1 MVKGDRTLDRRRSQ
15 GFQLPTMTD
24 SQSTTVNNSIDS
36 RDVPH
41 MYETVDMPTVEEC
54 RIRAAQGQH
63 TDGKEKLH
71 NSHHHRTKH
80 EREQFEDRVRTGQ
93 VTQKDIETLHE
104 RLTLEKGEK
113 NVLGDLDPA
122 DIDIDVTGRK
132 TGGAPRK
139 ASGMQTLLRTTAY
152 DRKPHE
158 AFVELEELTKNGGQ
172 MEWKETAR
180 WIKFEENVE
189 DSNRWG
195 KPHVASLTFH
205 SLLELKKGLE
215 KGTVLLDLERFDL
228 QSIAQA
234 VVENMVLTDQLKQ
247 EDSAKVLTALLLQH
261 RHQHQQQQ
269 QNQQSGI
276 MRRLSSK
283 KRRKIVVG
291 SDNVGYNGE
300 SEGIGN
306 GNIRLKTDGSK
317 DMQKDPH
324 RMEAALDEQESDIKC
339 RIPEGAE
346 ATNVLVGTLDDL
358 EDSVLAF
365 VRLAKGCNL
374 AQVSEVS
381 IPVRFLFVM
390 LGPSE
395 NKESYHQIGRSIATL
410 MSDQAFHDVAYRA
423 DSRED
428 LLTAINEF
436 LEDTVVL
443 PPGNWDRNV
452 LLPILI
458 AQSRAIALRR
468 KMAKAATSSHSE
480 GDTALL
486 RTGTFFGGLF
496 QDIKRRGKFYLSDF
510 RDGFNLH
517 SLFAS
522 LFLYFAL
529 FATNIAFGGLLEDK
543 TEGWLGL
550 TEVIVSASAG
560 SIILGLF
567 AGQPMMIIGATGPIL
582 VFEQSI
588 YDFCKSYDVEFL
600 TWRCWIGFWVMI
612 ILFGVVALE
621 GCFLIK
627 YFTRFTE
634 DIFELLISAI
644 FIYEPIALLI
654 KLYKKNPLGRGDST
668 KSSDGSDGKLEGEP
682 NTALL
687 STILVLG
694 TFFVAFYMRKFRTSH
709 FFGKRSRRLVS
720 DSSVVV
726 AIFLMAVL
734 DFALGDKVIT
744 PHVSINNP
752 LTDGFHPTHPDRDWF
767 INPGGMKTSMSMG
780 WIFAAIIPAIFVG
793 ILLFMETEMTG
804 VLLSKKEHK
813 LQKGPGYNLDLV
825 VVGVLSFGCSLMG
838 LPWMCADTVR
848 SASHVNAL
856 SIWST
861 SHAPGEKPHIIE
873 VKEQRITNILI
884 HILTGLSILLAP
896 GLDLIPIPVFF
907 GVLLYLGVCSMY
919 GLQMTARS
927 VMMFMPSKHHPDIG
941 YVRKVRTSKIHC
953 YTIIQILALAFL
965 VAVKLTSLAPS
976 FPFFIMCLIPLR
988 KLLAKFYTE
997 EELEELD
1004 NSESEEEDSDFEL

>member
-1 MVKGDRTLDRRRSQ
+1 MVKDGSSTVDRRRSA
-15 GFQLPTMTD
+15 GYLSKIHEGTEPH
-24 SQSTTVNNSIDS
+24 NSVDNG
-36 RDVPH
+36 DVPAH
-41 MYETVDMPTVEEC
+41 HDPLAMPTREEC
-54 RIRAAQGQH
+54 RSHAAQGH
-63 TDGKEKLH
+63 LADLGDKVH
-71 NSHHHRTKH
+71 HPRHHRTIH
-80 EREQFEDRVRTGQ
+80 EREQLEDRIQ
-93 VTQKDIETLHE
+93 KKSVTQKDIEALHE
-104 RLTLEKGEK
+104 QIMDKDER
-113 NVLGDLDPA
+113 NVLGETDP
-122 DIDIDVTGRK
+122 IDIDVTGKK
-132 TGGAPRK
+132 TSLPPRK
-139 ASGMQTLLRTTAY
+139 ISGMQTLFSSTDINASLVKFPTVY

-158 AFVELEELTKNGGQ
+158 AFVELEELTKNGDQ

-195 KPHVASLTFH
+195 RPHVASLTFH
-205 SLLELKKGLE
+205 SMLELKKGLE
-215 KGTVLLDLERFDL
+215 KGTVLLDLEKFDL
-228 QSIAQA
+228 PSIAQS

-247 EDSAKVLTALLLQH
+247 EDSNKVLTALLLQH
-261 RHQHQQQQ
+261 RHQHQQP
-269 QNQQSGI
+269 GI
-276 MRRLSSK
+276 SRRVSSK
-283 KRRKIVVG
+283 KKKKIG
-291 SDNVGYNGE
+291 LGTDNLAYIAEGE
-300 SEGIGN
+300 RIGN
-306 GNIRLKTDGSK
+306 GSIRLKVDDAKDG
-317 DMQKDPH
+317 QPVKDPH
-324 RMEAALDEQESDIKC
+324 ALEAALDEQESDVKG

-346 ATNVLVGTLDDL
+346 ATTVLVGTLDEL
-358 EDSVLAF
+358 EHSVLAF

-374 AQVSEVS
+374 GPVTEVP

-390 LGPSE
+390 LGPSS

-423 DSRED
+423 DSREQ
-428 LLTAINEF
+428 LLDAINEF
-436 LEDTVVL
+436 LDDTLVL

-468 KMAKAATSSHSE
+468 KMAKAASSSHSE
-480 GDTALL
+480 GDSALM

-517 SLFAS
+517 SLLAS
-522 LFLYFAL
+522 IFLYFAL
-529 FATNIAFGGLLEDK
+529 FATNIAFAGLLEDK
-543 TEGWLGL
+543 TDKWLGL
-550 TEVIVSASAG
+550 TEVIVAASAC

-588 YDFCKSYDVEFL
+588 YDFCKEYDVEFL

-654 KLYKKNPLGRGDST
+654 KLYKKNPLSRKGSG
-668 KSSDGSDGKLEGEP
+668 KSAGGVDVKGEP

-709 FFGKRSRRLVS
+709 FFGKRARRLVS
-720 DSSVVV
+720 DSGIVIAMVC
-726 AIFLMAVL
+726 MAVI

-752 LTDGFHPTHPDRDWF
+752 ITQGFHPTHPDRDWF

-780 WIFAAIIPAIFVG
+780 WIFAAIIPAVFVG

-804 VLLSKKEHK
+804 VLLSKKEHH
-813 LQKGPGYNLDLV
+813 LDKGPGYNLDLV
-825 VVGVLSFGCSLMG
+825 VVGVLAFGCSLMG

-861 SHAPGEKPHIIE
+861 SHAPGEKPRLIE
-873 VKEQRITNILI
+873 VKEQRVTNIII
-884 HILTGLSILLAP
+884 HVLTGLSILLAP
-896 GLDLIPIPVFF
+896 GLHLIPIPIFF
-907 GVLLYLGVCSMY
+907 GVLLYLGICSLS
-919 GLQMTARS
+919 GLQMVDRS
-927 VMMFMPSKHHPDIG
+927 VMMFMPRKHHPDVG
-941 YVRKVRTSKIHC
+941 YVRKVRTRKIHC
-953 YTIIQILALAFL
+953 FTIIQVLALAFL
-965 VAVKLTSLAPS
+965 VGIKLSMLAPS
-976 FPFFIMCLIPLR
+976 FPFFIICLIPLR
-988 KLLAKFYTE
+988 KLLTKFYE
-997 EELEELD
+997 EHELEELD

>member
-1 MVKGDRTLDRRRSQ
+1 MDRRRSQ
-15 GFQLPTMTD
+15 GFQLPRVTD
-24 SQSTTVNNSIDS
+24 GQSTPVHNSMDG
-36 RDVPH
+36 RNDPMHV
-41 MYETVDMPTVEEC
+41 YESVDMPTVDEC
-54 RIRAAQGQH
+54 RIRAAQSQH
-63 TDGKEKLH
+63 GDGAEKAH
-71 NSHHHRTKH
+71 HSHHHRTKH
-80 EREQFEDRVRTGQ
+80 EREQFEDRLRTGQ
-93 VTQKDIETLHE
+93 VTQKDIETLHGY
-104 RLTLEKGEK
+104 LTLEKKEK
-113 NVLGDLDPA
+113 NVLGDLDTA
-122 DIDIDVTGRK
+122 DIEIDVTGRK
-132 TGGAPRK
+132 TGGQPRRV
-139 ASGMQTLLRTTAY
+139 SGMQTLLRTTGH

-158 AFVELEELTKNGGQ
+158 AFVELEELTKNGEQ

-180 WIKFEENVE
+180 WIKFEENVDQ

-215 KGTVLLDLERFDL
+215 KGTVLLDLQRFDL

-234 VVENMVLTDQLKQ
+234 VVENMVMTDQLKQ
-247 EDSAKVLTALLLQH
+247 EDSSKVLTALLLQH

-269 QNQQSGI
+269 QQQSSGI

-283 KRRKIVVG
+283 KRRKIVVS
-291 SDNVGYNGE
+291 SDNIGYNGE

-306 GNIRLKTDGSK
+306 GGLKTDGSK
-317 DMQKDPH
+317 DMKKDPH
-324 RMEAALDEQESDIKC
+324 GMEAALDEQESDIKS

-365 VRLAKGCNL
+365 VRLSKGCNL
-374 AQVSEVS
+374 GQVSEVS

-390 LGPSE
+390 LGPSKY
-395 NKESYHQIGRSIATL
+395 KESYHQVGRSIATL

-423 DSRED
+423 ESRED

-468 KMAKAATSSHSE
+468 KMAKAASSSHSE

-486 RTGTFFGGLF
+486 RTGIFFGGLF

-510 RDGFNLH
+510 SDGFNLH

-522 LFLYFAL
+522 LFLYFTL

-550 TEVIVSASAG
+550 TEVIVSASAC

-588 YDFCKSYDVEFL
+588 YDFCKTYDVEFL

-654 KLYKKNPLGRGDST
+654 KLYKKNPLTRGELKT
-668 KSSDGSDGKLEGEP
+668 SSDGSDGKIKGEP

-726 AIFLMAVL
+726 AMVLMAVV

-752 LTDGFHPTHPDRDWF
+752 LTDGFRPTHKDREWF
-767 INPGGMKTSMSMG
+767 INPGGMNRSMSMG

-825 VVGVLSFGCSLMG
+825 VVGMLSFGCSLMG

-884 HILTGLSILLAP
+884 HVLSGLSILLAP
-896 GLDLIPIPVFF
+896 GLHLIPIPVFF

-919 GLQMTARS
+919 GLQMMDRFI
-927 VMMFMPSKHHPDIG
+927 MLFMPSKHHPDVG
-941 YVRKVRTSKIHC
+941 YVRKVRTSKIHIF
-953 YTIIQILALAFL
+953 TVIQTLSLAFL
-965 VAVKLTSLAPS
+965 VAVKLTDLAPS

-988 KLLAKFYTE
+988 KLLTKFYTE